1 MNIKIAIKR
10 SLFALPMLLAGLTL
24 GSCADDIEIDGK
36 FDESQYEAAT
46 RVDGMI
52 FDANTNKNES
62 VIELRGAEYS
72 TEVVMR
78 LSQMPQKGV
87 DARVVYDAAYLE
99 KYNEAHNTSFEL
111 FPEANVAIARNGE
124 LLLAPDDKVSASVG
138 IKLTAPENIVEDK
151 TYVVPLAIT
160 TSTEGITLPEKMQHA
175 VYLVKDM
182 RAQSDTFK
190 GEGAVTNVLYFEVND
205 TNPLNALEFVLA
217 ESGKLF
223 FDHVVLFAANINYN
237 PETNRVYL
245 YNNENVQYLLD
256 HNEEF
261 LQPLRKRGM
270 KVILSILGN
279 HDCSGVAQ
287 LSDMGAK
294 EFAKELAAYVY
305 AYNLDGIAFDD
316 EYSSSP
322 DLSNPWFTNHSN
334 AAAARLC
341 YECKLAM
348 PDKIVSLYYLGAMNS
363 YMPAIN
369 GVDPGVFVDYEVADY
384 GGAATPLKGHT
395 LKNCG
400 GMSIELNIGR
410 GNSSTEV
417 ARARKQA
424 GYGYY
429 MFFALDPSK
438 YSYQVGRCRSVCLG
452 LYDEDLLEPAYYYS
466 KNDTTRKPR

>member
-10 SLFALPMLLAGLTL
+10 SLFALPALLAGLTL
-24 GSCADDIEIDGK
+24 GSCADDIEIDGN

-62 VIELRGAEYS
+62 VIELYDAEYTS
-72 TEVVMR
+72 EVVMR

-99 KYNEAHNTSFEL
+99 TYNAAHSTSFEL
-111 FPEANVAIARNGE
+111 FPAANVTIARNGD

-138 IKLTAPENIVEDK
+138 ITLTAPEDMSEDV

-160 TSTEGITLPEKMQHA
+160 TSTEGITLPESMQHV

-182 RAQSDTFK
+182 RNQADTYK
-190 GEGAVTNVLYFEVND
+190 GEDAVTNVLYFEVND

-237 PETNRVYL
+237 SETNRVYL
-245 YNNENVQYLLD
+245 YNNENVQFLLD
-256 HNEEF
+256 NNEEY

-322 DLSNPWFTNHSN
+322 DLSNPWFASHTT

-348 PDKIVSLYYLGAMNS
+348 PDKIVSLYYLGSMNS
-363 YMPAIN
+363 SLPSVN
-369 GVDPGVFVDYEVADY
+369 GIEPGMFVDYEVADY
-384 GGAATPLKGHT
+384 GGAASPLKGHT
-395 LKNCG
+395 IKNCA
-400 GMSIELNIGR
+400 GMSIELNLGL
-410 GNSSTEV
+410 GDASEST
-417 ARARKQA
+417 ARSRKNM

-438 YSYQVGRCRSVCLG
+438 YSYQVSRCRTVCKG
-452 LYDEDLLEPAYYYS
+452 LYEEDLIEPAYYYS